1 MKQAELRQ
9 EIKDYILS
17 EVQVSV
23 MRLGINAQLMFVTD
37 KDYRGNE
44 YIKIESSKFQ
54 TMPMMF
60 KEIWIEGRV
69 TVIDSEDEGKQ
80 EVSISLEYHWQS
92 FRGGSNGTDIGYIY
106 FEVEKDL
113 PEKIKEDSARFYVRK
128 MKGLEI

>member
-1 MKQAELRQ
+1 
-9 EIKDYILS
+9 
-17 EVQVSV
+17 
-23 MRLGINAQLMFVTD
+23 MFVTD